1 MSYLNGLADDM
12 RAYSENPLVKEED
25 W

>member
-12 RAYSENPLVKEED
+12 RAYLENPLVKEED